1 MTNISSVQSA
11 IDTLNEGVE
20 MARNT
25 IKRIEQAFT
34 RNPKLSDKSSREYT
48 EAQLIIRTAPDRL
61 APLNEELHNAQ
72 VLEAEQRMNAL
83 KTEFEADLKAHEQ
96 LIQQVW
102 SADFVAAYLHQVSEK
117 RHTDL
122 HNKAVKVKDAVVQWG
137 TLTNAPNLR
146 ATISDIEFK
155 IGQVNQIVDTQPIS
169 RKAQAEIE
177 KVFKTALAFIESS
190 YYQLYKKVTPR
201 PVFHYEDPHK
211 LPMLDIDLRK
221 LGPKDKR

>member
-83 KTEFEADLKAHEQ
+83 KTEFEADLRAHQQ
-96 LIQQVW
+96 LVQQTW
-102 SADFVAAYLHQVSEK
+102 EADFRAAYLRQLAEK
-117 RHTDL
+117 RHTEL
-122 HNKAVKVKDAVVQWG
+122 HNKATKVKDAVVQWG
-137 TLTNAPNLR
+137 TLTNAPHLR
-146 ATISDIEFK
+146 ATISDIEFNV
-155 IGQVNQIVDTQPIS
+155 GQANQIVDAQPIS
-169 RKAQAEIE
+169 SKAKAEVE
-177 KVFKTALAFIESS
+177 KVFKTALSFIESS
-190 YYQLYKKVTPR
+190 YYQLYKKLTPR
-201 PVFHYEDPHK
+201 PVFHYQDPHK
-211 LPMLDIDLRK
+211 APLMNIDLRK
-221 LGPKDKR
+221 LGPKG